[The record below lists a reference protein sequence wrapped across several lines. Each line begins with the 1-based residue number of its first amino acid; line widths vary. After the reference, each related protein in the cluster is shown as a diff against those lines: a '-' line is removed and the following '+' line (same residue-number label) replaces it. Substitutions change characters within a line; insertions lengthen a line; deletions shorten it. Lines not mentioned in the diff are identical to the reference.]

1 MQRVNLICAKDSNQP
16 VADNSELIA
25 ALQRKKSLI
34 DFRLDDIADAKRTLG
49 MDSEHAQ
56 KLDGL
61 VDGWRE
67 VEKANTAELTAAQNG
82 GGGSNMACPTS
93 ARPTGNGQNEN
104 NCDDLSPVHDQMIA
118 LIQLAFTWDLTR
130 VVAFTLSGA
139 SSGERWPSQGVSQ
152 AHHTLEHSNNVEGL
166 NTMGR
171 YYSEKFA
178 GLLAALKGIDDG
190 DGHTALYN
198 SSVIL
203 GMECWS
209 DSSSGHY
216 LKDIPFVLAGQGGG
230 AFETGR
236 VVNANGRSNND
247 LLVSVQRASGI
258 ASDVYGLESLCKGP
272 IV

>member
-1 MQRVNLICAKDSNQP
+1 L
-16 VADNSELIA
+16 L
-25 ALQRKKSLI
+25 
-34 DFRLDDIADAKRTLG
+34 DFRLADIDAAKRSLG
-49 MDSEHAQ
+49 MDSEHAH

-67 VEKANTAELTAAQNG
+67 VEKANDAAIAAADKGG
-82 GGGSNMACPTS
+82 GGGSNMSCPIST
-93 ARPTGNGQNEN
+93 RPTGNGQNKN
-104 NCDDLSPVHDQMIA
+104 NLDELSSVHDQMIE
-118 LIQLAFTWDLTR
+118 LVKLAFSWDLTR

-139 SSGERWPSQGVSQ
+139 SSGERWPSQGVTK
-152 AHHTLEHSNNVEGL
+152 AHHTLEHSNDVEGL
-166 NTMGR
+166 NIMGR
-171 YYSEKFA
+171 YYSQKF
-178 GLLAALKGIDDG
+178 GSLLDALGSVDDG

-198 SSVIL
+198 SSLIL

-247 LLVSVQRASGI
+247 LLVSVQRAAGVD
-258 ASDVYGLESLCKGP
+258 SDTFGLASLCKGP